1 MDFSSENR
9 PVAPRVRAMD
19 PAPPLW
25 RLAPTRG
32 DDGRCLADFMML
44 IPGLGGRPERAR
56 ALVAGR
62 VREVCESYG
71 GQVAFA
77 DINYSLNVLWVS
89 VAAEPGLA
97 GRVAQSIRGRVP
109 EALLVGGQLGAV
121 PATPALLGR
130 SALWT
135 RLRRLSRRITAR
147 IEGPRRDQT

>member
-1 MDFSSENR
+1 MNRPSESR
-9 PVAPRVRAMD
+9 PVAAPHRRLD
-19 PAPPLW
+19 PAQPLW
-25 RLAPTRG
+25 RIAPTRG

-44 IPGLGGRPERAR
+44 IPGLGGRPQSARERIAN
-56 ALVAGR
+56 R

-71 GQVAFA
+71 EQVAFA

-121 PATPALLGR
+121 PAPLARVERRG
-130 SALWT
+130 LWA
-135 RLRRLSRRITAR
+135 RLRGLSRRVSAR
-147 IEGPRRDQT
+147 IEGPRRNQS